1 MKIKILLMKKH
12 ILFLFLIVIPNIIIS
27 QTIGKT
33 NSVKGNTYYTKKY
46 DQSNGIY
53 DYVKEKYISAFEY
66 KRRYGEAFYKDVVKL
81 SKAMSYASKETKENF
96 QKALKLRQISREKN
110 REVYDKLRQKNL
122 RYKTWGS
129 VLLSFSMA
137 TEIIVPVYLY
147 TLKSGDPFTG
157 EKKEVPKVKAL
168 TITSCVAG
176 AGIITGVCLIARY
189 RSHKKQYDPGFCLA
203 NELYL
208 QDCGLG
214 ISLTKKF

>member
-1 MKIKILLMKKH
+1 M
-12 ILFLFLIVIPNIIIS
+12 
-27 QTIGKT
+27 
-33 NSVKGNTYYTKKY
+33 
-46 DQSNGIY
+46 
-53 DYVKEKYISAFEY
+53 
-66 KRRYGEAFYKDVVKL
+66 
-81 SKAMSYASKETKENF
+81 
-96 QKALKLRQISREKN
+96 
-110 REVYDKLRQKNL
+110 RQKNL

-147 TLKSGDPFTG
+147 TLKSGDPFTD